1 MARFT
6 HNFLFDPLLGQLF
19 FRTKREDS
27 YDNLFIPIAIAPSE
41 LDVSPLFGHRTAL
54 GEVERSFVPPWL

>member
-6 HNFLFDPLLGQLF
+6 HNFFFDPLLGQLF

-27 YDNLFIPIAIAPSE
+27 HDNLFVAVAIPLLNS
-41 LDVSPLFGHRTAL
+41 T
-54 GEVERSFVPPWL
+54 